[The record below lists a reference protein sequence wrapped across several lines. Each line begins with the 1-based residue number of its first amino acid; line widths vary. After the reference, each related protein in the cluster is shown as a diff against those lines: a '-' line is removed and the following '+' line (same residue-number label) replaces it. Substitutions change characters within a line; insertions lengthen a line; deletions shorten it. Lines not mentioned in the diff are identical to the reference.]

1 MAICVILCPIA
12 HYGLSMFD
20 SYSGYRLLTR
30 LVIFLLLCFAVGLL
44 IDQVM
49 WVMLIG
55 AIGLLVWHYK
65 QLSRL
70 NYWLWRDKRLTP
82 PNGSGSW
89 EGVFNGIYRLQ
100 GKNRKRVSQ
109 LAFLLARFRQGAEAL
124 PDAAVVLDSDNNILW
139 CNKLAQLL
147 IGLAWPQ
154 DNGQR
159 IDNLIRHP
167 DFSRYLKQAD
177 FDEPFELT
185 DTQNDARVLEIRI
198 MGYGSGQ
205 RLLIARDITRIR
217 QLEGMRK
224 EFVANVSHELKTPLT
239 VLQGYLEMMQG
250 MAEPGSPSIK
260 AMDQMQQQTERMR
273 SMVEQLL
280 VLSRIEDASAV
291 NLGAKVNMGLLLGTL
306 KEEAQALA
314 LDQYT
319 LSFESDANLNIYGNE
334 MLLRSA
340 CSNLVS
346 NAIRYTEPGGKVSIA
361 WKRVPMGA
369 KFSVTDSGEG
379 IAPQHLTR
387 LTERF
392 YRVDSARSRQS
403 GGTGLGLAITKHALS
418 HHQSDLNIESRLG
431 KGSCFSFIIPNHLID
446 EG

>member
-1 MAICVILCPIA
+1 
-12 HYGLSMFD
+12 MFD
-20 SYSGYRLLTR
+20 SYSGYRLISR
-30 LVIFLLLCFAVGLL
+30 LVIYLLLCVVVGLL
-44 IDQVM
+44 LGEVF
-49 WVMLIG
+49 WV
-55 AIGLLVWHYK
+55 LLLGCICLLLWHYR

-70 NYWLWRDKRLTP
+70 NFWLWHDRRLTP

-109 LAFLLARFRQGAEAL
+109 LAFLLGRFRQGAEAL
-124 PDAAVVLDSDNNILW
+124 PDAAVVLDSEHNILW

-147 IGLAWPQ
+147 LGFVWPQ

-167 DFSRYLKQAD
+167 DFSNYLKQAEYQ
-177 FDEPFELT
+177 EPLEL
-185 DTQNDARVLEIRI
+185 AAPLSEGRLLEIRI

-205 RLLIARDITRIR
+205 LLLIARDITRVR

-239 VLQGYLEMMQG
+239 VLQGYLEMMQS
-250 MAEPGSPSIK
+250 MAEPDSPNVR
-260 AMDQMQQQTERMR
+260 ALEQMQQQTSRMR

-280 VLSRIEDASAV
+280 ALSRIEDAGEV
-291 NLGAKVNMGLLLGTL
+291 DLEVKVNMSQMMDILRD
-306 KEEAQALA
+306 EALA
-314 LDQYT
+314 LAQEQYDVT
-319 LSFESDANLNIYGNE
+319 LYCEPGLDMYGNE
-334 MLLRSA
+334 VQLRSA

-346 NAIRYTEPGGKVSIA
+346 NAIRYTEPGGRINISWRKIA
-361 WKRVPMGA
+361 SGGE
-369 KFSVTDSGEG
+369 FSVSDSGEG
-379 IAPQHLTR
+379 IAPKHISR

-403 GGTGLGLAITKHALS
+403 GGTGLGLAITKHALN
-418 HHQSDLNIESRLG
+418 HHQSELMVSSQLG
-431 KGSCFSFIIPNHLID
+431 KGSTFSFVIPPNLIEYSSAEIESFAD
-446 EG
+446 

>member
-1 MAICVILCPIA
+1 MLLGSIA
-12 HYGLSMFD
+12 
-20 SYSGYRLLTR
+20 
-30 LVIFLLLCFAVGLL
+30 LL
-44 IDQVM
+44 I
-49 WVMLIG
+49 
-55 AIGLLVWHYK
+55 WHYK
-65 QLSRL
+65 QISRL

-109 LAFLLARFRQGAEAL
+109 LAYLLARFRQGAEAL
-124 PDAAVVLDSDNNILW
+124 PDAAVVLDSENNIAW
-139 CNKLAQLL
+139 CNKLAQLML
-147 IGLAWPQ
+147 GLVWPQ

-167 DFSRYLKQAD
+167 DFSNYLKQAD
-177 FDEPFELT
+177 FDEPFELI
-185 DTQNDARVLEIRI
+185 DTQSDNRILEIRI

-250 MAEPGSPSIK
+250 MAEPDSPNAK
-260 AMDQMQQQTERMR
+260 AMSQMQQQTNRMR

-280 VLSRIEDASAV
+280 VLSRIEDGSAV
-291 NLGAKVNMGLLLGTL
+291 NLDTKVNMAHLMETL

-314 LDQYT
+314 MGQYE
-319 LSFESDANLNIYGNE
+319 LSIEADSGLNLYGSE
-334 MLLRSA
+334 VQLRSA

-346 NAIRYTEPGGKVSIA
+346 NAIRYTEPGGKICIR

-369 KFSVTDSGEG
+369 EFSVTDTGEG

-403 GGTGLGLAITKHALS
+403 GGSGLGLAITKHALH
-418 HHQSDLNIESRLG
+418 HHQSDLTIESKLG
-431 KGSCFSFIIPNHLID
+431 VGSRFSFIIPNHLLD
-446 EG
+446 L

>member
-1 MAICVILCPIA
+1 
-12 HYGLSMFD
+12 MFD
-20 SYSGYRLLTR
+20 SYSGYQLLTR
-30 LVIFLLLCFAVGLL
+30 LVIYLLLCLAVGLL
-44 IDQVM
+44 INQVL
-49 WVMLIG
+49 WIMLLGSI
-55 AIGLLVWHYK
+55 ALLIWHYK
-65 QLSRL
+65 QISRL

-109 LAFLLARFRQGAEAL
+109 LAYLLARFRQGAEAL
-124 PDAAVVLDSDNNILW
+124 PDAAVVLDSENNIAW
-139 CNKLAQLL
+139 CNKLAQLML
-147 IGLAWPQ
+147 GLVWPQ

-167 DFSRYLKQAD
+167 DFSKYLKQAD
-177 FDEPFELT
+177 FDEPFELI
-185 DTQNDARVLEIRI
+185 DTQSDSRILEIRI

-250 MAEPGSPSIK
+250 MAEPDSPNAK
-260 AMDQMQQQTERMR
+260 AMSQMQQQTNRMR

-280 VLSRIEDASAV
+280 VLSRIEDGSAV
-291 NLGAKVNMGLLLGTL
+291 NLETKVNMTVLMETL

-314 LDQYT
+314 MGQYE
-319 LSFESDANLNIYGNE
+319 LSIEADPGLNLYGSE
-334 MLLRSA
+334 VQLRSA

-346 NAIRYTEPGGKVSIA
+346 NAIRYTEPGGKISIR

-369 KFSVTDSGEG
+369 EFSVTDTGEG

-403 GGTGLGLAITKHALS
+403 GGSGLGLAITKHALH
-418 HHQSDLNIESRLG
+418 HHQSDLTIESKLG
-431 KGSCFSFIIPNHLID
+431 VGSRFSFIIPNHLLD
-446 EG
+446 L

>member
-1 MAICVILCPIA
+1 
-12 HYGLSMFD
+12 MFD
-20 SYSGYRLLTR
+20 SYSGYQLLTR
-30 LVIFLLLCFAVGLL
+30 LVIYLLLCLAVGLL
-44 IDQVM
+44 INQVL
-49 WVMLIG
+49 WIMLLG
-55 AIGLLVWHYK
+55 SLALLAWHYK
-65 QLSRL
+65 QISRL

-109 LAFLLARFRQGAEAL
+109 LAYLLARFRQGAEAL
-124 PDAAVVLDSDNNILW
+124 PDAAVVLDSENNIAW

-147 IGLAWPQ
+147 LGLVWPQ

-167 DFSRYLKQAD
+167 DFAKYLRQAD

-185 DTQNDARVLEIRI
+185 DTHSDGRVLEIRI
-198 MGYGSGQ
+198 MDYGSGQ

-250 MAEPGSPSIK
+250 MADPDSPNLK
-260 AMDQMQQQTERMR
+260 AVSQMQQQTNRMR

-280 VLSRIEDASAV
+280 VLSRIEDGSAV
-291 NLGAKVNMGLLLGTL
+291 NLETKVNMGHLIDTL

-314 LDQYT
+314 MDQYELT
-319 LSFESDANLNIYGNE
+319 IQAEPGLNLYGSE
-334 MLLRSA
+334 VQLRSA

-346 NAIRYTEPGGKVSIA
+346 NAIRYTEPGGKIDIR
-361 WKRVPMGA
+361 WKRVPLGA
-369 KFSVTDSGEG
+369 EFSVTDTGEG

-418 HHQSDLNIESRLG
+418 HHQSDLMIESKLG
-431 KGSCFSFIIPNHLID
+431 VGSRFSFIIPNHLLDIQR
-446 EG
+446 